1 MPVITVLSEPIF
13 FSSQRQRKFLDNI
26 YGRLIRL
33 HVQLFLK
40 GVVPTRAQKGIS
52 DTPNRS
58 MRNNCLVK
66 VSLPGS
72 DDTKELEWIC
82 TLLDSPFSLAKAN
95 HNNEKHLTLDLKT
108 GYTSIT
114 HEAIR
119 HRSRKNLTVKTS
131 ICSATAI
138 N

>member
-1 MPVITVLSEPIF
+1 M
-13 FSSQRQRKFLDNI
+13 
-26 YGRLIRL
+26 

-58 MRNNCLVK
+58 MRNNCLVE

-82 TLLDSPFSLAKAN
+82 TLLNSPFSLAKAN
-95 HNNEKHLTLDLKT
+95 HNNEKHLTLDLENRVHK
-108 GYTSIT
+108 
-114 HEAIR
+114 HN
-119 HRSRKNLTVKTS
+119 H
-131 ICSATAI
+131 SAS
-138 N
+138 

>member
-1 MPVITVLSEPIF
+1 
-13 FSSQRQRKFLDNI
+13 
-26 YGRLIRL
+26 
-33 HVQLFLK
+33 
-40 GVVPTRAQKGIS
+40 
-52 DTPNRS
+52 
-58 MRNNCLVK
+58 MRNNCLVE

-82 TLLDSPFSLAKAN
+82 TLLDSPFSPAEAN
-95 HNNEKHLTLDLKT
+95 HNNEEHLTLDLKT

-114 HEAIR
+114 HEVIP
-119 HRSRKNLTVKTS
+119 HRSGKNLTVKTS